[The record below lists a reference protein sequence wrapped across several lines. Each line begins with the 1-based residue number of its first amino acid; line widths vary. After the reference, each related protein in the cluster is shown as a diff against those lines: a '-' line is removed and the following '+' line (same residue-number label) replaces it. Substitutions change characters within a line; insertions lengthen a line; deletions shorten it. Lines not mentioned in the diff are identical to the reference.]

1 MKVLAKGID
10 VSSWQGDIDWQKVK
24 NSGIDYAILRC
35 GFGSDIKSQDDTQF
49 ARNMAECERVGMP
62 FGVYLYS
69 YANTVEKAK
78 SEAEHILRLI
88 GNHKL
93 QYPIYYD
100 LEDSNTTGQCSKAKI
115 LEMSKAFVNILES
128 KGYWVGIYA
137 NTYWNNNYLTDAW
150 YDTKA
155 RWVAQYN
162 DKCTYKGEYGMWQ
175 YSSKG
180 KVNGIQGNVD
190 MNYCYVDYPTLIK
203 EAGKNGYTAVTPET
217 KPTPKPSFKSIDEI
231 AQEVL
236 DAKWGNGAERKK
248 KLTDAGYDYE
258 RVQARVNELIKT
270 KSIKK
275 GDTVVLNNEPLYA
288 NATTTKVTK
297 KISGTYYIYDGKKI
311 DGRYRITNSKARVG
325 KTPIFLYVTGY
336 IEI

>member
-1 MKVLAKGID
+1 MKVLTKGID

-24 NSGIDYAILRC
+24 KSGIDYAILRC
-35 GFGSDIKSQDDTQF
+35 GFGGDIASQDDVKF
-49 ARNMAECERVGMP
+49 ARNMKECERVGMP

-78 SEAEHILRLI
+78 SEAQHVLRLI
-88 GNHKL
+88 KGHKL

-100 LEDSNTTGQCSKAKI
+100 LEDAKTTGKCSKELI
-115 LEMSKAFVNILES
+115 LEIAKAFVNTLEA

-137 NTYWNNNYLTDAW
+137 NKHWNTTYLTDKW

-155 RWVAQYN
+155 RWIAQYAS
-162 DKCTYKGEYGMWQ
+162 KCTYKGEYGMWQ

-203 EAGKNGYTAVTPET
+203 TAGKNGYKATTV
-217 KPTPKPSFKSIDEI
+217 KPAPQPLKSIDTI

-236 DAKWGNGAERKK
+236 QGGKWGDGTERKNKLK
-248 KLTDAGYDYE
+248 KAGYNYDL
-258 RVQARVNELIKT
+258 VQAKVNELMKL
-270 KSIKK
+270 KNIKK
-275 GDTVVLNNEPLYA
+275 GDAVVLTKEPLYA
-288 NATTTKVTK
+288 TATTSRISKYV
-297 KISGTYYIYDGKKI
+297 SGTYYIYDGKKI

-325 KTPIFLYVTGY
+325 KTPTWLYVTGY
-336 IEI
+336 VDI

>member
-24 NSGIDYAILRC
+24 SSGIDYAILRC
-35 GFGSDIKSQDDTQF
+35 GYGSDIKSQDDTQF

-78 SEAEHILRLI
+78 SEAQHILRLI

-100 LEDSNTTGQCSKAKI
+100 LEDSGTTGRCSKELI
-115 LEMSKAFVNILES
+115 LEMAKAFVNVLES

-137 NTYWNNNYLTDAW
+137 NTYWNNTYLTDSW

-155 RWVAQYN
+155 RWVAQYHN
-162 DKCTYKGEYGMWQ
+162 KCTYKGEYGMWQ

-180 KVNGIQGNVD
+180 RVNGIKGNVD

-203 EAGKNGYTAVTPET
+203 EAGKNGYKADKPET
-217 KPTPKPSFKSIDEI
+217 KPTPKPSLKSIDTI
-231 AQEVL
+231 AREVI
-236 DAKWGNGAERKK
+236 DAKWGNGEDRKK
-248 KLTDAGYDYE
+248 RLTDAGYDYDK
-258 RVQARVNELIKT
+258 VQARVNELVRNIKVGST
-270 KSIKK
+270 VKVKK
-275 GDTVVLNNEPLYA
+275 GAKT
-288 NATTTKVTK
+288 
-297 KISGTYYIYDGKKI
+297 YDGKSLASFVYGRKHKVKQLNGNRAVITYLGITVCAI
-311 DGRYRITNSKARVG
+311 DVKNLILA
-325 KTPIFLYVTGY
+325 
-336 IEI
+336 

>member
-1 MKVLAKGID
+1 MNVLTKGID
-10 VSSWQGDIDWQKVK
+10 VSVHQGKIDWQKVK
-24 NSGIDYAILRC
+24 DAGIDFAILRC
-35 GFGSDIKSQDDTQF
+35 GYGSDIKSQDDTQF

-78 SEAEHILRLI
+78 SEAEHVLRLI

-100 LEDSNTTGQCSKAKI
+100 LEDSGTTGQCSNAKI
-115 LEMSKAFVNILES
+115 LEMAKTFVDILES

-137 NTYWNNNYLTDAW
+137 NKHWNTSYLKDAW

-155 RWVAQYN
+155 RWIAQYN
-162 DKCTYKGEYGMWQ
+162 DECTYKGDYGMWQ

-180 KVNGIQGNVD
+180 KVDGIQGNVD

-203 EAGKNGYTAVTPET
+203 QAGKNGYNTIN
-217 KPTPKPSFKSIDEI
+217 PTPIKSIDVI

-275 GDTVVLNNEPLYA
+275 GDAVVLNNEPLYA
-288 NATTTKVTK
+288 NATTKKVTRK
-297 KISGTYYIYDGKKI
+297 LNGTYYIYDGKKI

-325 KTPIFLYVTGY
+325 KTPIWVNVTGY